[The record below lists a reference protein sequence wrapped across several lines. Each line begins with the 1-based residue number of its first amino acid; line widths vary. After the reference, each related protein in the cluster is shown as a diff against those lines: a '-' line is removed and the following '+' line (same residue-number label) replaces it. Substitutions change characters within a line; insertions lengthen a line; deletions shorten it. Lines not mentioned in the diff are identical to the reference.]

1 LTYKHKDDIK
11 AKTYYIK
18 SLKTT
23 LFTHHGK
30 TTYHHIDIE
39 VDSAGN
45 IIISGISMGEDSK
58 HFSDNSFSEFSVSV
72 ASRFRDKVITALQT
86 EFHKKAPSEL
96 ISFDDRDREML
107 WIVGR
112 LYGGRIS
119 GYLEFCQLMRT
130 NVIPFRHT
138 ISA

>member
-1 LTYKHKDDIK
+1 
-11 AKTYYIK
+11 
-18 SLKTT
+18 LKTT

-30 TTYHHIDIE
+30 TIYHHIDIE
-39 VDSAGN
+39 VDTAGN
-45 IIISGISMGEDSK
+45 IIISGISMGEDSGQ
-58 HFSDNSFSEFSVSV
+58 FSEDSFSEFSISV
-72 ASRFRDKVITALQT
+72 ASRFREKVLMALQT

-96 ISFDDRDREML
+96 ISFDDRDREMIWL
-107 WIVGR
+107 AGR

-130 NVIPFRHT
+130 NVIPFKHA